1 MFPKVTFLRILRWF
15 SACSIVL
22 LIGGITL
29 AQKIELAKVN
39 DFTITDSYFKQRLEI
54 FPEHNRIKVDKEK
67 FLNKLI
73 DEELLLR
80 EAAKLNIQE
89 KQEYKIRLE
98 AIKRELSVDVY
109 MNQYLKEQNTEENQ
123 KKYYEENKEKYM
135 SPEMVRLSI
144 ITVKTEDEAKNI
156 LKKIEEGE
164 DFAELAKEYSK
175 GPTASKGG
183 DLSFRPR
190 KAMRKELADIVSN
203 MKIGEI
209 KGPVRSEDGYSIVK
223 LTDRKEQ
230 DVVPFENVKSKIAN
244 DYAKKL
250 SEDKISGLRK
260 AAKLQI
266 NSAELD
272 KVTIN

>member
-1 MFPKVTFLRILRWF
+1 MFPKDTFMRILRWF
-15 SACSIVL
+15 LVCSIVV
-22 LIGGITL
+22 LIVGISL
-29 AQKIELAKVN
+29 AQKIELAKVD

-54 FPEHNRIKVDKEK
+54 FPEHNRIKVDKVK

-109 MNQYLKEQNTEENQ
+109 LKEYFKEQNTEENQ
-123 KKYYEENKEKYM
+123 KKYYEENKEKYT
-135 SPEMVRLSI
+135 SPEMVSLSI

-156 LKKIEEGE
+156 LKKIEEGK
-164 DFAELAKEYSK
+164 DFAELAKEYSI

-183 DLSFRPR
+183 DISLRPR
-190 KAMRKELADIVSN
+190 KAMKKEFADIVSN

-209 KGPVRSEDGYSIVK
+209 KGPVRTEADYSIVK

-230 DVVPFENVKSKIAN
+230 DVVPFENVKNKIAN

>member
-1 MFPKVTFLRILRWF
+1 MFPKVTVMKIFRWF
-15 SACSIVL
+15 LVSIFA
-22 LIGGITL
+22 ISISGITL
-29 AQKIELAKVN
+29 AASIELAKVD
-39 DFTITDSYFKQRLEI
+39 DFAITDSYFKQRLKI
-54 FPEHNRIKVDKEK
+54 FPEHDRIKVDKVK

-109 MNQYLKEQNTEENQ
+109 MDQYLKEQNTEENQ

-135 SPEMVRLSI
+135 SPEMVQFSI

-156 LKKIEEGE
+156 LGIIEEGE
-164 DFAELAKEYSK
+164 DFVELAKKYSI

-183 DLSFRPR
+183 DISLRPR
-190 KAMRKELADIVSN
+190 KAMRKEFADIVSN

-209 KGPVRSEDGYSIVK
+209 KGPVRAEADYSIVK

-230 DVVPFENVKSKIAN
+230 GVIPFENVKNKIVN

>member
-1 MFPKVTFLRILRWF
+1 MFPKVTFMRILRWF
-15 SACSIVL
+15 SVCSVVI

-29 AQKIELAKVN
+29 AASIELAKVD

-54 FPEHNRIKVDKEK
+54 FPEHNRIKVDKVK

-109 MNQYLKEQNTEENQ
+109 MDQYLKEQNTEENQ

-144 ITVKTEDEAKNI
+144 IIVKTEEEAKNI
-156 LKKIEEGE
+156 LKKIEEGK
-164 DFAELAKEYSK
+164 DFAELAKEYSI

-183 DLSFRPR
+183 DISLRPR
-190 KAMRKELADIVSN
+190 KAMKKEFADIVSN

-209 KGPVRSEDGYSIVK
+209 KGPVRTEDDYSIVK

-230 DVVPFENVKSKIAN
+230 GVVPFVNVKNKIAN